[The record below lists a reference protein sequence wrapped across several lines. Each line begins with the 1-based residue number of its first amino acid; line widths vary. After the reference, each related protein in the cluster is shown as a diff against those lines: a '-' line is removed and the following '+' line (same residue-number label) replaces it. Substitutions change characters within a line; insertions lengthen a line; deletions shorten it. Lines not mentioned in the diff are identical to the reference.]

1 MTASARHVSI
11 FAITGGGRTNAA
23 QVLLLGL
30 FQARLPFL
38 VVDWKRSHR
47 SRLTLPLPEV
57 RTLRFYSVGRKTS
70 SPFNGNPLRPPPG
83 RPSQDLDQRGGRSA
97 GAQPHL
103 RSRLCL
109 TESLLRCSRRWFV
122 ARGGHP
128 E

>member
-11 FAITGGGRTNAA
+11 FANTGGGRTNAP

-57 RTLRFYSVGRKTS
+57 RNLRFYSVGRKTG

-83 RPSQDLDQRGGRSA
+83 VHPKTWISVVVEALAPSHIFGLGS
-97 GAQPHL
+97 
-103 RSRLCL
+103 
-109 TESLLRCSRRWFV
+109 V
-122 ARGGHP
+122 
-128 E
+128 